1 MLQVS
6 ARNQALSRT
15 DTMGEKKTKRMA
27 LLSIIMIVAAEV
39 VDVGSD
45 VVVYI
50 HTVAPQA
57 DIIGEVVSTSFVPA
71 YLICLLLS
79 LLVSSVVLLSRV
91 GFLYCIAQKRGQVQ
105 KEEEYLLITLN
116 ELCGIFVLIFE
127 DTPFIVLNCILIYT
141 GHLILGCPRSD
152 DTTTTAIVSA
162 GSADGIGGMICDE
175 DAADQ
180 RLREL
185 MISFSISA
193 V

>member
-1 MLQVS
+1 
-6 ARNQALSRT
+6 
-15 DTMGEKKTKRMA
+15 MGEKKTKRMA
-27 LLSIIMIVAAEV
+27 LLSIMMIVAAEV

-50 HTVAPQA
+50 HTVAPQSE
-57 DIIGEVVSTSFVPA
+57 IIGSVVSTSFVPA
-71 YLICLLLS
+71 YLACLLLS
-79 LLVSSVVLLSRV
+79 LLVSSMVLLSRV
-91 GFLYCIAQKRGQVQ
+91 GFVYCIAQKRGQVQ

-127 DTPFIVLNCILIYT
+127 DLPFIILNCILIYN

-152 DTTTTAIVSA
+152 DTTAAMAA
-162 GSADGIGGMICDE
+162 GSGGGAADGGGVPVVCGE
-175 DAADQ
+175 GAADQ